1 MFWECIPWMFRLN
14 ICGGYII
21 CRSVQIMTKQST
33 VEGGKVFADVSK
45 ARGVW
50 ATRREL
56 EVCGG
61 SSTKTIDAVV
71 YEIVGGDGRRVME
84 SMSCRVLVS
93 AKDMNQS
100 RGRCYGRI
108 VTKSRRVLRFFVQ
121 VAGKSLQEVRR
132 QKVTEKFV
140 CCQERGYLVSW

>member
-1 MFWECIPWMFRLN
+1 
-14 ICGGYII
+14 
-21 CRSVQIMTKQST
+21 MTKQST

-45 ARGVW
+45 VRGVW

-100 RGRCYGRI
+100 RGRCYGLI
-108 VTKSRRVLRFFVQ
+108 VTKDRRVLRFFVQ
-121 VAGKSLQEVRR
+121 FSGKILQEVHR
-132 QKVTEKFV
+132 QQVTE
-140 CCQERGYLVSW
+140 

>member
-50 ATRREL
+50 DTMRGL
-56 EVCGG
+56 EGCGG
-61 SSTKTIDAVV
+61 SSAKTVNAVV
-71 YEIVGGDGRRVME
+71 YEIVGGD
-84 SMSCRVLVS
+84 
-93 AKDMNQS
+93 
-100 RGRCYGRI
+100 
-108 VTKSRRVLRFFVQ
+108 
-121 VAGKSLQEVRR
+121 
-132 QKVTEKFV
+132 
-140 CCQERGYLVSW
+140 ER